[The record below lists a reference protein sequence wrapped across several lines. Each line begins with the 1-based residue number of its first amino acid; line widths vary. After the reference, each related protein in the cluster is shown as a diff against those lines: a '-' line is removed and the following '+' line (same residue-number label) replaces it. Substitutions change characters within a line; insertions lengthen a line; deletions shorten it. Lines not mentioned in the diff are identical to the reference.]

1 LTEHFVLSDALASTK
16 IAACP
21 RTSPMID
28 HLYRPPDSWLA
39 RVLGNAGLLALAI
52 LTVTSLGLGRYAQ
65 ALVWLGALLVVFV
78 HTCEAGRQAAQRALP
93 RPAARRADAVRFVGA
108 ACALIG
114 VTLGL
119 L

>member
-1 LTEHFVLSDALASTK
+1 
-16 IAACP
+16 
-21 RTSPMID
+21 
-28 HLYRPPDSWLA
+28 
-39 RVLGNAGLLALAI
+39 
-52 LTVTSLGLGRYAQ
+52 
-65 ALVWLGALLVVFV
+65 VFV